1 MKLITSVLILAITG
15 TALAQAPANK
25 NAAAPGSKPA
35 AAAVK
40 PAATNPAQVPA
51 KPATAAPSSQ
61 AKHPASAT
69 AAPKPSTAASKP
81 VAATPKSVAA
91 AKPVTAPAKSMAKP
105 AVKKSTASASHHHNG
120 VAKPEPKPAVAPADG
135 KKPAEPSVSARNRR
149 DPFLSIIMSRDGP
162 ACAGTGKKCIAI
174 DQVTLQGVVRS
185 PNGAIAVVSSGAK
198 KTYFLRENDPVYNGV
213 VVKISPDSIIFRETV
228 MDRLGKTSQRE
239 VVKKIQNSPAA

>member
-15 TALAQAPANK
+15 TALAQVPANK
-25 NAAAPGSKPA
+25 NAAAPGVKPA
-35 AAAVK
+35 AAAAK
-40 PAATNPAQVPA
+40 PAAKNPAQVPA

-61 AKHPASAT
+61 ANHSASAI
-69 AAPKPSTAASKP
+69 AAPKP
-81 VAATPKSVAA
+81 ATAA
-91 AKPVTAPAKSMAKP
+91 AKPSSAPAKTLAKP
-105 AVKKSTASASHHHNG
+105 AVKKSTASASHRQNG
-120 VAKPEPKPAVAPADG
+120 VAKTQPKPAAAPADG

>member
-25 NAAAPGSKPA
+25 NAAAPGVKPA
-35 AAAVK
+35 AATAK
-40 PAATNPAQVPA
+40 PAAKNPAQVPA

-61 AKHPASAT
+61 VNHPASAT
-69 AAPKPSTAASKP
+69 AAPKP
-81 VAATPKSVAA
+81 ATAA
-91 AKPVTAPAKSMAKP
+91 AKPVTAPARTMAKP
-105 AVKKSTASASHHHNG
+105 AIKKSTASASHRHNV
-120 VAKPEPKPAVAPADG
+120 VAKTQPKPAAAPADG
-135 KKPAEPSVSARNRR
+135 KKPAEPGVSARNRR

-162 ACAGTGKKCIAI
+162 ACAGAGKKCIAI